1 MSQQQTILAILERGR
16 GMLRR
21 HLEDFTEAE
30 FLARPVPSADHVA
43 WQLSHLLNGYTMMLA
58 LYGAEG
64 KYTVPAKVAEV
75 TKETAKVDDA
85 SAFLGKEE
93 LLAGNEAAIGVLI
106 DAIKGMTDADLD
118 KPSPEYFHRFA
129 TTLGQLALMVPLHQ
143 SMHIG
148 QIQVIRRSL
157 GKPVLF

>member
-16 GMLRR
+16 GMLRG
-21 HLEDFTEAE
+21 HLADFTEAD
-30 FLARPVPSADHVA
+30 FLVRPVPTANHVA
-43 WQLSHLLNGYTMMLA
+43 WQLSHLLKGFPAMLSA
-58 LYGAEG
+58 FGADG
-64 KYTVPAKVAEV
+64 KFTVPAKAAAV

-85 SAFLGKEE
+85 AAFPTKDE
-93 LLAGNEAAIGVLI
+93 LIDGNEAAIGILI
-106 DAIKGMTDADLD
+106 EAVKGMTDADLD
-118 KPSPEYFHRFA
+118 QPSPEYFHRFA

-148 QIQVIRRSL
+148 QIQVIRRKL